1 MFSLSVMI
9 KHWVRKNIIIN
20 LMTFFSFIIF
30 SFFMFHIFF
39 GERSVWKIFA
49 LNRQI
54 NSAQHELR
62 TLSDIK
68 KNTSSEINLLRDNN
82 LDPDIISE
90 ISHKLLG
97 LIHSDQII
105 IEITK

>member
-1 MFSLSVMI
+1 MF
-9 KHWVRKNIIIN
+9 KHWIRKNIIVH

-30 SFFMFHIFF
+30 SFFVFHIFF
-39 GERSVWKIFA
+39 GERSLWKIFE
-49 LNRQI
+49 LNHEI
-54 NSAQHELR
+54 NAAQRELNS
-62 TLSDIK
+62 LFEVK
-68 KNTSSEINLLRDNN
+68 KATSSEINLLRDDS

-105 IEITK
+105 IEVTK